1 MTIFKLILVLISCA
15 LSSAFFYYYQISTVL
30 MNNGL
35 GQKEGSGRIEA
46 FIENSKIVTGFWP
59 RVFEGWA
66 FGFGIAFVACF
77 MFIILST
84 ALTPNKTSK
93 KDALTRTSS

>member
-1 MTIFKLILVLISCA
+1 MTIFKLIIALISSA
-15 LSSAFFYYYQISTVL
+15 LSSALFYFYQISTVL

-35 GQKEGSGRIEA
+35 SHKEDPGRIEA
-46 FIENSKIVTGFWP
+46 FIETSKITTGFWP

-77 MFIILST
+77 TFIALST
-84 ALTPNKTSK
+84 ALTPNK
-93 KDALTRTSS
+93 